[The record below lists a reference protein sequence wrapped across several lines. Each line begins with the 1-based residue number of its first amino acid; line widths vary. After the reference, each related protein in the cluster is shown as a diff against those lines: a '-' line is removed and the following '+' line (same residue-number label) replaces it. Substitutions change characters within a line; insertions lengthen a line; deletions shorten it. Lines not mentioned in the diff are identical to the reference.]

1 MDISLIQRI
10 APAAAEEQGF
20 LDSVM
25 QLERHYEQEHARTR
39 LQASFHG
46 LSMG

>member
-1 MDISLIQRI
+1 MDLSLIQRI
-10 APAAAEEQGF
+10 APAAAEEQSF

-25 QLERHYEQEHARTR
+25 QLERHYEQEHSRMK

-46 LSMG
+46 LTMG

>member
-1 MDISLIQRI
+1 MDISLIQRVS
-10 APAAAEEQGF
+10 PAAAEEQGF

-25 QLERHYEQEHARTR
+25 QLERHYDQEHARAR

-46 LSMG
+46 LTMG

>member
-1 MDISLIQRI
+1 MDLSLIQRI
-10 APAAAEEQGF
+10 APSIAEQQGF

-25 QLERHYEQEHARTR
+25 QLERHYEQEHARAK

-46 LSMG
+46 LTMG